1 MNKVGCIAIAEHPM
15 LFLANTLEGSERVS
29 NELVKENINLIHNS
43 KYCYCNNEN
52 SDDLYIFEIILE
64 GFDDNNTN
72 FRKITRE
79 RSGSLI
85 HLDDYILYKDIKK
98 IELSA
103 MDVNKPNNEIHINYK
118 LDHDNKKNIIIN
130 NNICV
135 EFKKI
140 DNLLKCNFNFIKI

>member
-15 LFLANTLEGSERVS
+15 LFS
-29 NELVKENINLIHNS
+29 NELVKEDVSLIHNS
-43 KYCYCNNEN
+43 KYCYRNNEN

-85 HLDDYILYKDIKK
+85 HLDDSILYNDIKK